1 MQGTTGPAGPA
12 PAQQNRPGG
21 CLVRFAAVAF
31 GCAVL
36 FSGCVTMSGY
46 DFAYQ
51 ATCGPNPPTQWRL
64 ECTYVALAVS
74 TLCLIPALVLMLR
87 GRVTATQVAVLL
99 AFASMA
105 ASFFGWLLPVFA
117 SALC

>member
-1 MQGTTGPAGPA
+1 MQGNTGPAGPA
-12 PAQQNRPGG
+12 PAQQKRQG
-21 CLVRFAAVAF
+21 CLVRIAAVAF

-36 FSGCVTMSGY
+36 FSGCVTLSGY

-74 TLCLIPALVLMLR
+74 TLCLIPALVLLVR
-87 GRVTATQVAVLL
+87 GREPGTGVALVLAL
-99 AFASMA
+99 ASMA